1 MLDIYRSTKLLNS
14 ALGSE
19 KKFSIFEKKKKMY
32 RTKLVSGRMESPGE
46 FL

>member
-19 KKFSIFEKKKKMY
+19 KKFSIFEKKKKNVQNK
-32 RTKLVSGRMESPGE
+32 TC
-46 FL
+46 